1 MQGRPGQGREAGE
14 WPSARR
20 IASPNGTG
28 RQPSIPQ
35 RPPGMA
41 RVNRPS
47 TQPRVAR
54 PQREVSEAGKSR
66 RRLIIITGILAAIA
80 IFACIGSYAIY
91 NIYNGISAS
100 AGASTTAGNFLAA
113 LSSRNYDQAYQ
124 YLGPA
129 ITLSLQKEQFTQQAQ
144 NLDRCYGAVKKY
156 TEVQGSASNQGSSQS
171 YSYTITRERLAKP
184 YGLRLTLQHDQYDP
198 NTWKLADYGDD
209 LGPGSSAP
217 ACK

>member
-1 MQGRPGQGREAGE
+1 MQGRPGQGRESGD

-28 RQPSIPQ
+28 KQPSIPQ
-35 RPPGMA
+35 RPSGMA

-47 TQPRVAR
+47 TIPRVAR
-54 PQREVSEAGKSR
+54 PQREVREPGKSR
-66 RRLIIITGILAAIA
+66 RRLIIIAGILAAVA
-80 IFACIGSYAIY
+80 IFACMGSYAIY
-91 NIYNGISAS
+91 NLVSSINAS
-100 AGASTTAGNFLAA
+100 AGAATTAGNFLTA

-144 NLDRCYGAVKKY
+144 NLDRCYGAVKNY

-171 YSYTITRERLAKP
+171 YSYTITREKLATT
-184 YGLRLTLQHDQYDP
+184 YNLRLTFQQDQYDP
-198 NTWKLADYGDD
+198 NTWKLTDYGGD
-209 LGPGSSAP
+209 LGPGSAAP
-217 ACK
+217 TCK